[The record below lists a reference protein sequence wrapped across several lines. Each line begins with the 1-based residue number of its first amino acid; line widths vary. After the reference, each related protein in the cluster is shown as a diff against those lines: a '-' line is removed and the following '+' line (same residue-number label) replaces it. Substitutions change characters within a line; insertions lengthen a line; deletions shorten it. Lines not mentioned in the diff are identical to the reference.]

1 MNDYNNERMSHH
13 FGYTA
18 EEYLQYHREAEIVLM
33 LMLMLMMSDDEEY
46 YF

>member
-1 MNDYNNERMSHH
+1 MSHH

-18 EEYLQYHREAEIVLM
+18 EEYLQYDREAEIVLM